1 MSKFLRLQETLAN
14 NLQSKHWQT
23 CNTSVLHLG
32 WSSMCFTALV
42 GLVDSQMLQTVLCF
56 FLLPGCSSASQTSQ
70 LQTRSGK
77 HHDSCKRP
85 KWFCEGTFICNGW
98 DCQIKWHPF
107 PRLPFPMSNLNQL
120 GAFSG
125 NWFCYD
131 NGSAGKHQSTT
142 LGSLYTFWQA
152 KAPKPLPLKQL
163 RTLSIRKYTQ
173 IFNRH
178 IKFLRQPD
186 TWQIVLRIIL
196 KLVYTSIPGAH
207 TAIPEFIKMDF
218 IYIYQCNSMQFRQF
232 TSIQIPLDAWMEGW
246 TDIANGWIRASTIIG
261 TLIQCTV
268 ECPLLL
274 CAGGSVAGKGTGP
287 NLQHLVAISPWLL
300 IALARTSKQ
309 TTTCH
314 VMSHLSESVRI
325 YHQPHHQQQYD
336 QTKITQYKTDNANN
350 Y

>member
-1 MSKFLRLQETLAN
+1 MRFHTTFLQYLLLALQNFNARKAQHLQSGFRLLSLRLFLQALLAICGFRVCYSCFYRVRLDLQWREWRRWTEFPGSHWN
-14 NLQSKHWQT
+14 RQSQYVKIYSTAGNTSEQPAEQTSTNLQYIR
-23 CNTSVLHLG
+23 VLHLG

-70 LQTRSGK
+70 LQARSGK

-186 TWQIVLRIIL
+186 TWQVVLRIIL
-196 KLVYTSIPGAH
+196 KLVDTSIPGAH
-207 TAIPEFIKMDF
+207 TAILEFIKMDF
-218 IYIYQCNSMQFRQF
+218 IN
-232 TSIQIPLDAWMEGW
+232 
-246 TDIANGWIRASTIIG
+246 
-261 TLIQCTV
+261 
-268 ECPLLL
+268 
-274 CAGGSVAGKGTGP
+274 
-287 NLQHLVAISPWLL
+287 
-300 IALARTSKQ
+300 
-309 TTTCH
+309 
-314 VMSHLSESVRI
+314 
-325 YHQPHHQQQYD
+325 
-336 QTKITQYKTDNANN
+336 
-350 Y
+350 